1 MHERVKVNIP
11 RHICI
16 GNQVTGLC
24 IMEKIG
30 PRWVNTNLLMTPYI
44 KYFQYTI
51 FVIFKSTFRKAF
63 EKTDIS
69 LERVD
74 FRSVTRTASQ
84 SKLDYAHFKTSEIYL
99 VTSISTRTN

>member
-11 RHICI
+11 RHICV

-51 FVIFKSTFRKAF
+51 YNFHYF
-63 EKTDIS
+63 
-69 LERVD
+69 
-74 FRSVTRTASQ
+74 
-84 SKLDYAHFKTSEIYL
+84 
-99 VTSISTRTN
+99 